1 MKLVSLFLLIILGG
15 NNMEVKRK
23 QQLMIENLIAKTT
36 FLSKQ
41 MNGATIIENDIIT
54 AVDSDFPSYN
64 ANIITL
70 KSNEAEQIE
79 DSLPSVLST
88 YTEKNHPKNIWSFEE
103 NKDVN
108 TMLENIG
115 LSEYETS
122 YIAMIAN
129 LFSMRPSMQ
138 HHDEMDIQR
147 IQSPKDI
154 IKFGEIISTLYQ
166 GTPEAKAIQNYYSKA
181 ANIPLSK
188 QENFHLYKGIYEG
201 EIVTIGSLMITGN
214 TAGIYDMVT
223 LEKMRGKGFAT
234 FMIQYLINQAKSR
247 NVAFCTL
254 QASSDG
260 ANIYKRVG
268 FEPIGTL
275 KVYE

>member
-23 QQLMIENLIAKTT
+23 QQLMIDNLIAKTT

-41 MNGATIIENDIIT
+41 MTGATIIENDIFT
-54 AVDSDFPSYN
+54 AIDSDFPSYN

-70 KSNEAEQIE
+70 KSNDANQIK
-79 DSLPSVLST
+79 DNLPKVLST

-108 TMLENIG
+108 KVLENIG
-115 LSEYETS
+115 LTEYETS
-122 YIAMIAN
+122 YIGMIVN
-129 LFSMRPSMQ
+129 LSSIKVSMQ
-138 HHDEMDIQR
+138 NHDEMDIQR
-147 IQSPKDI
+147 IQSPKDL
-154 IKFGEIISTLYQ
+154 IKFGEIISTLYH
-166 GTPEAKAIQNYYSKA
+166 GTSEATAIQNYYFKA
-181 ANIPLSK
+181 ADISLSN
-188 QENFHLYKGIYEG
+188 QENFHLYKGIYKG
-201 EIVTIGSLMITGN
+201 EIVTIGSLMITGD

-234 FMIQYLINQAKSR
+234 FMIQHLINQAKTR

-260 ANIYKRVG
+260 ANIYKKAG
-268 FEPIGTL
+268 FESIGTL